1 MAPGWKLR
9 KKYSRNG
16 KIERGNLRMEKFNIV
31 IGTHGR
37 FGEELVKSAA
47 MIAGNMGRVKACS
60 LLPEYSFEDYMRL
73 VDKTLSELDDGF
85 TIVLVDLYGG
95 TPCNTLTVLSQ
106 KYHYDVLTGLNLPM
120 LIDLYLKLSNASEI
134 EAKKLVTETINT
146 YMQACVHTNQQLY
159 GNQE

>member
-1 MAPGWKLR
+1 
-9 KKYSRNG
+9 
-16 KIERGNLRMEKFNIV
+16 
-31 IGTHGR
+31 
-37 FGEELVKSAA
+37 
-47 MIAGNMGRVKACS
+47 
-60 LLPEYSFEDYMRL
+60 MRL

-95 TPCNTLTVLSQ
+95 TPCNTFTVLSQ